1 MKAGYGKADIT
12 PAYSVLLAGFDARK
26 QLSVGVLDNL
36 EVRALA
42 LECGDDKLVWLAF
55 DLLGVERH
63 LCKTIGDLLERRF
76 GIPADCVFLTSTHT
90 HAAPKDARMENS
102 PYIETL
108 ALAAKTA
115 VREALETAEDA
126 VICAGDGKAQGIA
139 SYRDKTRDTSR
150 YDMPLRLL
158 RFFSEEKTIADIE
171 LIACHPT
178 VLNETNLLI
187 SADLPG
193 RARGDFSLMLNG
205 ACADLST
212 RYTRKGKGEGEL
224 DRLGAKLK
232 TALNDVDCIEVPAV
246 LAAVKRNVRLP
257 QRRDFSDEERK
268 TLKQGFNERMLQ
280 LTDAAAKR
288 EIESCLLVLDR
299 PPKDLAPY
307 KDVEMG
313 LVMLGDVL
321 LLTLPFEMSSV
332 DGEAMERL
340 LTGATG
346 MRVWT
351 VCYTGGYD
359 GYLPS
364 GKPLTVE
371 SGYQDIASPYPPQTV
386 EILKQNAIEMAKEL
400 INGHRV
406 S

>member
-1 MKAGYGKADIT
+1 MKAGFGSADIT
-12 PAYSVLLAGFDARK
+12 PSYGTLLAGFDARK
-26 QLSVGVLDNL
+26 QVSTGVLDRIA
-36 EVRALA
+36 VRALA
-42 LECGDDKLVWLAF
+42 LESGNDKLVWLAF

-63 LCKTIGDLLERRF
+63 LCKTISKRLELRF
-76 GIPADCVFLTSTHT
+76 GIPADRVFLSSTHT
-90 HAAPKDARMENS
+90 HAAPRDARMENS

-108 ALAAKTA
+108 ALAAETA
-115 VREALETAEDA
+115 VREALETEEDA
-126 VICAGDGKAQGIA
+126 VICAGDAKAEGVA
-139 SYRDKTRDTSR
+139 SYRDRTRDTSR

-158 RFFSEEKTIADIE
+158 RFLSAGREKAGIA

-178 VLNETNLLI
+178 VLNETNLFI

-193 RARGDFSLMLNG
+193 RARGAFSLMLNG

-212 RYTRKGKGEGEL
+212 RYTREGKGEGEL
-224 DRLGAKLK
+224 ERLGAKLK
-232 TALNDVDCIEVPAV
+232 EAIGKVACAEVPTDF
-246 LAAVKRNVRLP
+246 AAIKRDVRLP
-257 QRRDFSDEERK
+257 QRKDFSDVERA
-268 TLKQGFNERMLQ
+268 TLKNAYAARLA
-280 LTDAAAKR
+280 LITDAAAKR

-313 LVMLGDVL
+313 LVMLGGVL
-321 LLTLPFEMSSV
+321 LLTLPFEMGSQ
-332 DGEAMERL
+332 DGEAMESL
-340 LTGATG
+340 LERATG
-346 MRVWT
+346 LKVWT

-364 GKPLTVE
+364 GRPLTIE
-371 SGYQDIASPYPPQTV
+371 SGYQDIASPYPPQAV

-400 INGHRV
+400 INGHTV